1 MLKQLSEEIIS
12 FLWAQSE
19 FTTVMAKKP
28 FPIIA
33 LAGNDF
39 PLTTYRITEVLGVSK
54 DAAGATFELSFWFGL
69 EQYDECVDFTDAMVT
84 LLKTKY
90 RFISSTVDISED
102 TMNYNG
108 IINLE
113 KI

>member
-1 MLKQLSEEIIS
+1 MLKQLSQDLFS
-12 FLWAQSE
+12 FLTAQTA
-19 FTTVMAKKP
+19 FTDVMVERI

-33 LAGNDF
+33 LAGNVY
-39 PLTTYRITEVLGVSK
+39 PLTTYRIAEVRGASK
-54 DAAGATFELSFWFGL
+54 DATGATFELAFWFGI

-90 RFISSTVDISED
+90 RFISSTVDLSED
-102 TMNYNG
+102 TFYYQG

>member
-1 MLKQLSEEIIS
+1 MLKQLSEELVS
-12 FLWAQSE
+12 FLGDSTA
-19 FTTVMAKKP
+19 FTEVMDDKV

-33 LAGNDF
+33 KAENSL
-39 PLTTYRITEVLGVSK
+39 PLTTYRITELRGMTK
-54 DAAGATFELSFWFGL
+54 DATGGTIELMFWFAK
-69 EQYDECVDFTDAMVT
+69 ENYDECVDFTDAMVQ

>member
-1 MLKQLSEEIIS
+1 MLKQLSQELFT
-12 FLWAQSE
+12 FLTSQTG
-19 FTTVMAKKP
+19 FTDVMAQRI
-28 FPIIA
+28 FPIVA
-33 LAGNDF
+33 LANNVF
-39 PLTTYRITEVLGVSK
+39 PLTTYRITEVRGASK
-54 DAAGATFELSFWFGL
+54 DATGATFELSFWFAV

-90 RFISSTVDISED
+90 RFISSTVDLSED
-102 TMNYNG
+102 TMYYNG

>member
-1 MLKQLSEEIIS
+1 MLKQLSQDLFS
-12 FLWAQSE
+12 FLTAHSS
-19 FTTVMAKKP
+19 FTDVMVERVY
-28 FPIIA
+28 PIVA
-33 LAGNDF
+33 LGDNVF
-39 PLTTYRITEVLGVSK
+39 PLATYRITEVRGASK
-54 DAAGATFELSFWFGL
+54 DATGATFEMSFWFGI

-90 RFISSTVDISED
+90 RFISSTVDLSED
-102 TMNYNG
+102 TMFYQG